1 MYIKNFCCRTN
12 VPFSISHSLASGI
25 TSKINGSKLAL
36 QILTNNMTDFRK
48 HTVFTHKKKDI
59 NFFFLER
66 GEGKRKRRRET
77 SLCMISCLS
86 HTPNWGPGPQPRQM
100 SWLGIEPATFQFKGQ
115 YSVHWA
121 ISSRASGDKFYQ

>member
-59 NFFFLER
+59 NFFFFRER
-66 GEGKRKRRRET
+66 GGKEEEKERNIFVYDQLPLTHPQLGTWPATQANVLTGNRT
-77 SLCMISCLS
+77 SDLSVQRPVLSPLS
-86 HTPNWGPGPQPRQM
+86 HSIQGKW
-100 SWLGIEPATFQFKGQ
+100 
-115 YSVHWA
+115 
-121 ISSRASGDKFYQ
+121 